1 MEKSLLQ
8 YSGNITQEYVDE
20 VIEFVSKIDEKP
32 ALIRKISFLI
42 VEVLQNVIHHSDKTP
57 SGETFA
63 YFELLKNGETY
74 ILKTGN
80 LLLKEKTEELEKR
93 LQYVTT
99 SSEEEIKEK
108 ILNRLEQES
117 FTEKGGAGIGLLAI
131 RKRVKEGMEYN
142 IEYFKDD
149 YNFIHFEIKIKKNLT

>member
-20 VIEFVSKIDEKP
+20 VIDFVSKLDEKP
-32 ALIRKISFLI
+32 TLIRKISFLI
-42 VEVLQNVIHHSDKTP
+42 VEILQNVIHHSDKTP

-63 YFELLKNGETY
+63 YFELLKNGEDY

-93 LQYVTT
+93 
-99 SSEEEIKEK
+99 
-108 ILNRLEQES
+108 
-117 FTEKGGAGIGLLAI
+117 
-131 RKRVKEGMEYN
+131 
-142 IEYFKDD
+142 
-149 YNFIHFEIKIKKNLT
+149 

>member
-1 MEKSLLQ
+1 MENSLL
-8 YSGNITQEYVDE
+8 YHSGNITQEYVDE
-20 VIEFVSKIDEKP
+20 VIEFVSKLEEKP

-42 VEVLQNVIHHSDKTP
+42 VEALQNVIHHSDKTP
-57 SGETFA
+57 KGETFA
-63 YFELLKNGETY
+63 YFELLKNGDTY

-80 LLLKEKTEELEKR
+80 LLLKEKTEELKKR
-93 LQYVTT
+93 LQCVTT

-117 FTEKGGAGIGLLAI
+117 FTEKGGAGIGLLSI

-142 IEYFKDD
+142 IEYFKDH
-149 YNFIHFEIKIKKNLT
+149 YNFIHFEIKI

>member
-8 YSGNITQEYVDE
+8 YSGNITQEYLDE
-20 VIEFVSKIDEKP
+20 VIDFVSKLDEKP
-32 ALIRKISFLI
+32 TLIRKISFLI
-42 VEVLQNVIHHSDKTP
+42 VEILQNVIHHSDKTP

-63 YFELLKNGETY
+63 YFELLKGEEGHT
-74 ILKTGN
+74 IKTGN

-93 LQYVTT
+93 LQCVTT

-108 ILNRLEQES
+108 ILNKLEQEGFS
-117 FTEKGGAGIGLLAI
+117 EKGGAGIGLLSI
-131 RKRVKEGMEYN
+131 KKRVKEGMEYN

-149 YNFIHFEIKIKKNLT
+149 YNFIHFEIKI

>member
-8 YSGNITQEYVDE
+8 YSGNITQEYLDG
-20 VIEFVSKIDEKP
+20 VIDFVSKLDEKP
-32 ALIRKISFLI
+32 ALIRKMSFLI
-42 VEVLQNVIHHSDKTP
+42 VEALQNVIHHSDKTP
-57 SGETFA
+57 NGETFA
-63 YFELLKNGETY
+63 YFELLKNEDTY
-74 ILKTGN
+74 TMKTGN

-93 LQYVTT
+93 LQCVTT
-99 SSEEEIKEK
+99 STEEEIKEK
-108 ILNRLEQES
+108 ILNILEQES

-149 YNFIHFEIKIKKNLT
+149 YNFIHFEIKI

>member
-8 YSGNITQEYVDE
+8 YSGNITQEYLDG
-20 VIEFVSKIDEKP
+20 VIDFVSKLDEKP
-32 ALIRKISFLI
+32 ALIRKMSFLI
-42 VEVLQNVIHHSDKTP
+42 VEALQNVIHHSDKTP
-57 SGETFA
+57 NGETFA
-63 YFELLKNGETY
+63 YFELLKNEDTY
-74 ILKTGN
+74 TMKTGN

-93 LQYVTT
+93 LQCVTT

-108 ILNRLEQES
+108 IMNKLGDGDFS
-117 FTEKGGAGIGLLAI
+117 EKGGAGIGLLSI

-149 YNFIHFEIKIKKNLT
+149 YNFIHFEIKI

>member
-20 VIEFVSKIDEKP
+20 VIEFVSKLDEKP

-93 LQYVTT
+93 LQCVTT

-117 FTEKGGAGIGLLAI
+117 FTEKGGAGIGLLSI
-131 RKRVKEGMEYN
+131 KKRVKEGLEYN

-149 YNFIHFEIKIKKNLT
+149 YNFIHFEIKI

>member
-117 FTEKGGAGIGLLAI
+117 FTEKGGAGIGLLSI

-149 YNFIHFEIKIKKNLT
+149 YNFIHFEIKI

>member
-32 ALIRKISFLI
+32 ALIRKISFLS

-63 YFELLKNGETY
+63 YFELLKNGEDY

-93 LQYVTT
+93 LQCVTT

-108 ILNRLEQES
+108 ILNRLEQEGFS
-117 FTEKGGAGIGLLAI
+117 EKGGAGIGLLSI
-131 RKRVKEGMEYN
+131 KKRVKEGMEYN

-149 YNFIHFEIKIKKNLT
+149 YNFIHFEIKI

>member
-20 VIEFVSKIDEKP
+20 VIEFVSKLDEKP

-42 VEVLQNVIHHSDKTP
+42 VEVQQNVIHHSDKTP

-93 LQYVTT
+93 LQCVTT

-117 FTEKGGAGIGLLAI
+117 FTEKGGAGIGLLSI
-131 RKRVKEGMEYN
+131 KKRVKEGLEYN

>member
-1 MEKSLLQ
+1 MENSLL
-8 YSGNITQEYVDE
+8 YHSGNITQEYLDG
-20 VIEFVSKIDEKP
+20 VIEFVSKLEEKP

-42 VEVLQNVIHHSDKTP
+42 VETLQNVIHHSDKTP

-63 YFELLKNGETY
+63 YFELLKNNEEY
-74 ILKTGN
+74 IIKTGN
-80 LLLKEKTEELEKR
+80 LLFKEKTEELEKR
-93 LQYVTT
+93 LQCVTT

-108 ILNRLEQES
+108 IINKLEQEGFS
-117 FTEKGGAGIGLLAI
+117 EKGGAGIGLLSI

-149 YNFIHFEIKIKKNLT
+149 YNFIHFEIKI

>member
-117 FTEKGGAGIGLLAI
+117 FTEKGGAGIGLLSI
-131 RKRVKEGMEYN
+131 KKRVKEGLEYN

-149 YNFIHFEIKIKKNLT
+149 YNFIHFEIKI

>member
-93 LQYVTT
+93 LQCVTT

-117 FTEKGGAGIGLLAI
+117 FTEKGGAGIGLLSI
-131 RKRVKEGMEYN
+131 KKRVKEGMEYN

-149 YNFIHFEIKIKKNLT
+149 YNFIHFEIKI